1 MGNDPLRTYGQTQ
14 GKHGQGATRLGIFP
28 KCRRNPVKNLW
39 RGTICLFELK
49 IMDKSNEKFKEVNDL
64 LDVIFKRIESLNE
77 AKRNIER
84 NRNAMFKL
92 NPNLNFEKS
101 IQSLRN
107 LCYEIDQKLF
117 KVKYSHDEYL
127 WEKER
132 EANMMERHD

>member
-14 GKHGQGATRLGIFP
+14 ENMDGVQFALAYSRSVEGIPLRTFE
-28 KCRRNPVKNLW
+28 
-39 RGTICLFELK
+39 GTICLFELK

-77 AKRNIER
+77 AKNIER

-101 IQSLRN
+101 IQALRN
-107 LCYEIDQKLF
+107 LCDEIDQKLF
-117 KVKYSHDEYL
+117 KVSIY
-127 WEKER
+127 
-132 EANMMERHD
+132 MMNTCGRRRGKQI

>member
-1 MGNDPLRTYGQTQ
+1 
-14 GKHGQGATRLGIFP
+14 
-28 KCRRNPVKNLW
+28 
-39 RGTICLFELK
+39 
-49 IMDKSNEKFKEVNDL
+49 MDKSNEKFKEVNDL

-101 IQSLRN
+101 IQALRSL
-107 LCYEIDQKLF
+107 CDEIDEKLF